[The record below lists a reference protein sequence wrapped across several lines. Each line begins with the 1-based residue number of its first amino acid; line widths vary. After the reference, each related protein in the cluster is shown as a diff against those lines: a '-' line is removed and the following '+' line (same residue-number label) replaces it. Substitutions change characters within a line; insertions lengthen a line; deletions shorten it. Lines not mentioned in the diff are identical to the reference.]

1 MLVDVA
7 IIDYCT
13 SEIIMLKADDDII
26 VRDFHNNVPAYIEAP
41 VEQGGL
47 GYVPK
52 DMTAEVRK
60 HSKLPCRCYFYI
72 GENNGS
78 YFSDCYIKIQL

>member
-26 VRDFHNNVPAYIEAP
+26 VRDFQNNVPAYIEAP

-47 GYVPK
+47 GYDLK
-52 DMTAEVRK
+52 DCDWMIAKRINLYCPSGGPLGGIE
-60 HSKLPCRCYFYI
+60 I
-72 GENNGS
+72 GPVV
-78 YFSDCYIKIQL
+78 SD